1 MTVEEERDMLL
12 DILQRE
18 YDFRDHLVEM
28 YEQTIKV
35 LWRTIIAERD
45 RQ

>member
-12 DILQRE
+12 EILKRE
-18 YDFRDHLVEM
+18 YDFREHLVKM

-35 LWRTIIAERD
+35 LWRTIKIEREV
-45 RQ
+45 